1 MEGLECET
9 IPGRR
14 IWVVIIVDSF
24 GGREKRVESVI
35 SGMLVFFFMDISFP
49 RGKSQVGRY
58 ECLLLLLPPVL
69 WKPSR

>member
-14 IWVVIIVDSF
+14 FWVVIIVDSF
-24 GGREKRVESVI
+24 GGREKRVESYLRDV
-35 SGMLVFFFMDISFP
+35 GLFFMDISFP

-69 WKPSR
+69 